1 MALISKTDF
10 ETHLY
15 AELISAI
22 TRDNDLIVD
31 KAIGSA
37 IAEAKMYLS
46 RYNLLA
52 LFGNNTIAPT
62 VDDEYLEHLRHLVTD
77 IACWHLVKLSNPNI
91 DLKLFRTLYEDAIK
105 TLEKIMKGQAS
116 PEGWPY
122 KPDDPLTEGYNEN
135 ASVQF
140 SSNAKR
146 TQHF

>member
-1 MALISKTDF
+1 MAFITKTDL
-10 ETHLY
+10 ETHIY
-15 AELISAI
+15 AELITEI
-22 TRDNDLIVD
+22 TRGNDTNID

-37 IAEAKMYLS
+37 ISEAKMYLS

-52 LFGNNTIAPT
+52 LFGNATTDPT
-62 VDDEYLEHLRHLVTD
+62 VVDEYLEHLRHLVTD

-105 TLEKIMKGQAS
+105 TLEKIMKGQAT

-122 KPDDPLTEGYNEN
+122 KADDPATESYNEN
-135 ASVQF
+135 ASVQY
-140 SSNAKR
+140 SSNPKR